1 MADYQYTF
9 DSGVYAVTAMG
20 SPAPINTGQNSTGR
34 GGTFP
39 LTAANNSFQLVSAGK
54 INHEQVEGV
63 LFNYQSTASSAP
75 FTGYGSKFELLS
87 PGDPA
92 FPDLSASA
100 TISLSTG
107 PGKQSATTALSGSL
121 LRLVATNGNVSSF
134 YAVAS
139 GGADTNTGAGSNAP
153 GSVFYTCTGT
163 NVQVLESLARVI
175 NDGDPDKGSFKATLA
190 HRGHELVIEQ
200 RLGGLDG
207 NSTSIFVSGALS
219 AAHGTSPAGH
229 NVLSSVIVVDK
240 LFTGGQNEQSDMTL
254 IRAAA
259 GKSPGYDATTVAV
272 VTDTGR
278 TVTYTLGHDTGPKG
292 TVTPVQSGFNLAVG
306 PNMRRQVNMGMR

>member
-20 SPAPINTGQNSTGR
+20 SPPPINTSADSAGR

-39 LTAANNSFQLVSAGK
+39 LTASNNSFQLVSAGK

-63 LFNYQSTASSAP
+63 LFNFQSTASSAP
-75 FTGYGSKFELLS
+75 FAGNGSKFELVS

-100 TISLSTG
+100 TFSLSTSDVSNG
-107 PGKQSATTALSGSL
+107 GSRVMTKSALSGSM
-121 LRLVATNGNVSSF
+121 LRLAATSGSLSTF

-139 GGADTNTGAGSNAP
+139 GVVATNTGAGAKAP
-153 GSVFYTCTGT
+153 GSVFYNCSGT
-163 NVQVLESLARVI
+163 NVQTLESLASVI
-175 NDGDPDKGSFKATLA
+175 NNAPTLNAFKATLH
-190 HRGHELVIEQ
+190 HRGHELVITQ
-200 RLGGLDG
+200 RLGGLAG
-207 NSTSIFVSGALS
+207 NSTTIFVSG
-219 AAHGTSPAGH
+219 GGH
-229 NVLSSVIVVDK
+229 NVATSAVIVVDK

-259 GKSPGYDATTVAV
+259 GKSPGYDNTTVAV
-272 VTDTGR
+272 ITDTGR
-278 TVTYTLGHDTGPKG
+278 TVTYTLSHRH
-292 TVTPVQSGFNLAVG
+292 TVGDMTTPVLCGFNLAVG

>member
-20 SPAPINTGQNSTGR
+20 NPPPINTSADSAGR

-39 LTAANNSFQLVSAGK
+39 LTASNNSFQLVSAGK

-75 FTGYGSKFELLS
+75 FAGNGSKFELVS
-87 PGDPA
+87 PGDPK

-100 TISLSTG
+100 TFSLSTSDVSNG
-107 PGKQSATTALSGSL
+107 GSRVMTKPALSGSL

-139 GGADTNTGAGSNAP
+139 GVTDTNTGAGAKAP
-153 GSVFYTCTGT
+153 GSVFYNCSGG
-163 NVQVLESLARVI
+163 NVATLKSLASVI
-175 NDGDPDKGSFKATLA
+175 NDGDPGKGSFKATLA

-200 RLGGLDG
+200 RLGGLNG
-207 NSTSIFVSGALS
+207 NSTTIFVSG
-219 AAHGTSPAGH
+219 GGH
-229 NVLSSVIVVDK
+229 NVATSGVVVVDK

-259 GKSPGYDATTVAV
+259 GKSPGYDNTTVAV

-278 TVTYTLGHDTGPKG
+278 TVTYTLSHRH
-292 TVTPVQSGFNLAVG
+292 TVGDMTTPVLCGFNLAVG